1 MSADHLNG
9 IEKFEA
15 DLWKIADDL
24 RANSGLASN
33 EYFMPVLG
41 PDLFAPRH
49 KPLL

>member
-1 MSADHLNG
+1 MIASHLTG

-33 EYFMPVLG
+33 EYFMPIS
-41 PDLFAPRH
+41 PE
-49 KPLL
+49 